1 MEVITLIQGNEES
14 SLTPFFMV
22 HAISGIALPFLRL
35 DALGEDDRPVYGITN
50 HIHCPGNE
58 HLEYPSSLADLAKRY
73 LRDVQKVQP
82 HGPYILGGWS
92 MGGMIAM
99 FMAQI
104 LESRDEEVLKVIMID
119 SANPEVFPNF
129 RDTEE
134 HKAFTNA
141 TYSKI
146 SQQLDVNNF
155 DGSAPAAPPDSQSR
169 AIDYPTAPQD
179 HWGTIDTSGSGNVS
193 SRASSVFDFNTP
205 SSRPGS
211 PVSPPCSSEGSSAFC
226 SDEESDLDV
235 DEDYW
240 DDFEE
245 HYEMAQLKDLL
256 HNISLHVHQGL
267 GLIAGV
273 APSDL
278 FQPGTKSGFD
288 VLLIKCRPEPLEVYR
303 RHHNLSGAEFVW
315 SIMRESSMRWDSSRF
330 RSFETVPFSGEHDG
344 AFEPQH
350 VGELS
355 MILRAGLEKLG

>member
-14 SLTPFFMV
+14 SLTPFFLV

-35 DALGEDDRPVYGITN
+35 DPLGDNDRPVYGITN

-58 HLEYPSSLADLAKRY
+58 HLEYPSSLTALAKRY

-82 HGPYILGGWS
+82 HGPYLLGGWS

-104 LESRDEEVLKVIMID
+104 LEARDEEVLKVIMID

-141 TYSKI
+141 TCSKI
-146 SQQLDVNNF
+146 SQQLDINNI
-155 DGSAPAAPPDSQSR
+155 DDSPPESSPAAEIR
-169 AIDYPTAPQD
+169 RIDYPTVSHQD
-179 HWGTIDTSGSGNVS
+179 HWDTIDSGGSGSVS
-193 SRASSVFDFNTP
+193 SSASSVFDFYTPNT
-205 SSRPGS
+205 RPGT

-235 DEDYW
+235 EEYW

-245 HYEMAQLKDLL
+245 HYEMTQLKDLL
-256 HNISLHVHQGL
+256 HNINFHVHQGL
-267 GLIAGV
+267 GLIASVSPG
-273 APSDL
+273 DL
-278 FQPGTKSGFD
+278 FRPGTKSDFD
-288 VLLIKCRPEPLEVYR
+288 VLLIKCRPEPLEVYQS
-303 RHHNLSGAEFVW
+303 HHNLNGAEFVW
-315 SIMRESSMRWDSSRF
+315 SIMREKSMRWDSSRF